1 MSNLYKA
8 GWVTL
13 DQSDKRVIDNN
24 ELIDQKIL
32 KFREEERKRQA
43 VKAAENSENAESE
56 DGFTE
61 GLNAEQLSQLTEDVG
76 MLPDPDQQTAVS
88 EAEMQNQVNE
98 QLEEAGRQAKQ
109 LVEDAQAQAQQ
120 IRQDAEDEGR
130 NAGYNDG
137 YQNGVAEAENLKKEI
152 AKRGE
157 ELESEYRKMADSLEP
172 EMVDALTQIYEHVFD
187 VDLRNDKDIILH
199 LLQTALSRI
208 ESGNDYI
215 IHVSPDDYDMITDE
229 KDKLREN
236 ITSPNA
242 TMEIIEDPMMKENEC
257 IIETDGGVFDC
268 SVGVELEELSGK
280 LKLLSFERKRS

>member
-1 MSNLYKA
+1 
-8 GWVTL
+8 
-13 DQSDKRVIDNN
+13 
-24 ELIDQKIL
+24 
-32 KFREEERKRQA
+32 
-43 VKAAENSENAESE
+43 
-56 DGFTE
+56 
-61 GLNAEQLSQLTEDVG
+61 

-137 YQNGVAEAENLKKEI
+137 YQNGVAEAENLKKKI

-268 SVGVELEELSGK
+268 SVGVELEELSRK

>member
-215 IHVSPDDYDMITDE
+215 IHVSPDDYDMITDD
-229 KDKLREN
+229 KDKLRES

-268 SVGVELEELSGK
+268 SVGVELEELSRK